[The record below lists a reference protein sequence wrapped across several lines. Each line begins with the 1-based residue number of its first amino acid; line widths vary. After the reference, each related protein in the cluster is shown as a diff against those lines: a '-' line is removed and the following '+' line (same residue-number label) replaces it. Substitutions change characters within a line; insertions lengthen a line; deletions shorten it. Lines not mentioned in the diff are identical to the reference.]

1 MRRVAAPLWDVQHRD
16 NTTHKH
22 HHLGGTGVS
31 SEAILERRWGRVTSI
46 RPARRTG
53 RVTSIHPARRTG
65 RVTSIHPA
73 RRTGRVICIHPA
85 RRTRG

>member
-1 MRRVAAPLWDVQHRD
+1 MTWADSFGTDLYIILA
-16 NTTHKH
+16 TTLDQ
-22 HHLGGTGVS
+22 LGGTGVS